1 MAAAVMVM
9 VVVVLV
15 LVLAVVVMS
24 SRGGSRRL
32 SRMPCTSLWAVTRL
46 PRGSGPRCSLGW
58 GSG

>member
-1 MAAAVMVM
+1 MAAAVVLLL
-9 VVVVLV
+9 VVG
-15 LVLAVVVMS
+15 VLAVVVMP

-32 SRMPCTSLWAVTRL
+32 SRMPCTSLWAGSRL